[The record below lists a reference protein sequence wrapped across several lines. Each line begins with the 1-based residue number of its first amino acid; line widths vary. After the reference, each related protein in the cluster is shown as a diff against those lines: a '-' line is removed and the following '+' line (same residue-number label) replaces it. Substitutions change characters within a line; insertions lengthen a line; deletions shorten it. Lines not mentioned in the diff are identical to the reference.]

1 MPYVV
6 SRATGYLHAAAPLL
20 SISAHKSAKV
30 KAESKSMLALR
41 IHKSSLQQGWNVKS
55 SVGQWDRRMAFTNH
69 TCALHD
75 ETPSEQR
82 GDKRTRHG

>member
-1 MPYVV
+1 LPYIV
-6 SRATGYLHAAAPLL
+6 SRMTGYLHAAAPHP
-20 SISAHKSAKV
+20 STSAPKSAQV

-55 SVGQWDRRMAFTNH
+55 PVEQWGRRMAFTNH

-75 ETPSEQR
+75 ETPSEQ
-82 GDKRTRHG
+82 